1 VTPEGKLKK
10 EVDEYLTSIGAFF
23 WKPVVT
29 AYSVRGVDYVGCYK
43 GRFFAIETKVKPRK
57 PTGTQIAFLVNI
69 YKAGGIAI
77 VAYDLAEVQIML
89 DCSGDYGRYSEILEP
104 WIDDEQTR

>member
-1 VTPEGKLKK
+1 MTPEGKLKK

-57 PTGTQIAFLVNI
+57 PTGTQLMFLAKIAE
-69 YKAGGIAI
+69 AGGYPCIAYKVEDVVEALKRI
-77 VAYDLAEVQIML
+77 
-89 DCSGDYGRYSEILEP
+89 P
-104 WIDDEQTR
+104 

>member
-1 VTPEGKLKK
+1 MTPEGKLKK

-57 PTGTQIAFLVNI
+57 PTQPQLMFMERVRE
-69 YKAGGIAI
+69 AGGFTCT
-77 VAYDLAEVQIML
+77 AYELADVQVMITDLDL
-89 DCSGDYGRYSEILEP
+89 S
-104 WIDDEQTR
+104 